1 MRNTIGEMEK
11 LPKWGYSI
19 IEEELDPEKTAKA
32 SGREIRV
39 SHKAAREV
47 CRTVK
52 GMMLTNAKTYLRDV
66 MEKRKAVPF
75 RRYKKKLGHRHG
87 VEKAFAG
94 RYPVKTAQQILRLV
108 EGAEA
113 NAENKGLD
121 VDRLR
126 ILHAAAY
133 PGMKIKRYT
142 PRAHGRSS
150 PKYETTTHIEIVL
163 EEKPGQGEV
172 F

>member
-1 MRNTIGEMEK
+1 M
-11 LPKWGYSI
+11 PKWGYSI

-47 CRTVK
+47 CRAVK
-52 GMMLTNAKTYLRDV
+52 GMMLSNAKTYLRDV
-66 MEKRKAVPF
+66 IDKKKAVPF
-75 RRYKKKLGHRHG
+75 RRYNKKLGHRG
-87 VEKAFAG
+87 GLDKAFAG
-94 RYPVKTAQQILRLV
+94 RYPVKTSQQVLRV
-108 EGAEA
+108 IEAAEA

-126 ILHAAAY
+126 VLHAAAY

-142 PRAHGRSS
+142 PRAHGRAS
-150 PKYETTTHIEIVL
+150 PKYETTTHIEIIL
-163 EEKPGQGEV
+163 EEKPGQKEGI
-172 F
+172 

>member
-1 MRNTIGEMEK
+1 M
-11 LPKWGYSI
+11 PKWGYSI

-47 CRTVK
+47 CRTIK
-52 GMMLTNAKTYLRDV
+52 GKTLTKAKEYLRDV
-66 MEKRKAVPF
+66 IDKKKPVPF

-94 RYPVKTAQQILRLV
+94 RYPIKTAQQILHV
-108 EGAEA
+108 IEAAEA

-121 VDRLR
+121 VDRLQ
-126 ILHAAAY
+126 IIHAAAY
-133 PGMKIKRYT
+133 PGTKLKQYM

-150 PKYETTTHIEIVL
+150 PKYETTTHVEIIL
-163 EEKPGQGEV
+163 EEKPGQGETL
-172 F
+172 

>member
-1 MRNTIGEMEK
+1 M
-11 LPKWGYSI
+11 PKWRYSV

-47 CRTVK
+47 CKTIK
-52 GMMLTNAKTYLRDV
+52 GMTLTNAKNYLRDV
-66 MEKRKAVPF
+66 IEKKKAVPF

-87 VEKAFAG
+87 LEKTFAG
-94 RYPVKTAQQILRLV
+94 RYPVKTSQQILRVV

-121 VDRLR
+121 LDRLR
-126 ILHAAAY
+126 VLHAAAY
-133 PGMKIKRYT
+133 PGMKIKRFT
-142 PRAHGRSS
+142 PRAHGRAS

-163 EEKPGQGEV
+163 NEKPSQEEAI
-172 F
+172 

>member
-1 MRNTIGEMEK
+1 V
-11 LPKWGYSI
+11 PKWGYSI
-19 IEEELDPEKTAKA
+19 IKEELDPEKTAKA

-39 SHKAAREV
+39 SHKHAREV
-47 CRTVK
+47 CRTIK
-52 GMMLTNAKTYLRDV
+52 GMMLTNAKEYLRDV
-66 MEKRKAVPF
+66 IDKKKAVPF
-75 RRYKKKLGHRHG
+75 RRYKKKAGHRHG
-87 VEKAFAG
+87 LEKSYAG
-94 RYPVKTAQQILRLV
+94 RYPIKAAKKVLNVI

-126 ILHAAAY
+126 IFHAAAY
-133 PGMKIKRYT
+133 PGTKIKRFT

-150 PKYETTTHIEIVL
+150 PKYDTLTHIEIVL
-163 EEKPGQGEV
+163 DEKSGQGEE

>member
-1 MRNTIGEMEK
+1 M
-11 LPKWGYSI
+11 PKWGYSI

-47 CRTVK
+47 CKSIK
-52 GMMLTNAKTYLRDV
+52 GMTLTNAKNYLRDV
-66 MEKRKAVPF
+66 IEKKKAVPF

-87 VEKAFAG
+87 LEKTFAG
-94 RYPVKTAQQILRLV
+94 RYPVKTSQQILRVV

-121 VDRLR
+121 LDRLR
-126 ILHAAAY
+126 VLHAAAY
-133 PGMKIKRYT
+133 PGMKIKRFT
-142 PRAHGRSS
+142 PRAHGRAS
-150 PKYETTTHIEIVL
+150 PKYKTTTHIEIVL
-163 EEKPGQGEV
+163 NEKPSQEEAI
-172 F
+172 

>member
-1 MRNTIGEMEK
+1 MKKM
-11 LPKWGYSI
+11 PKWGYSI

-39 SHKAAREV
+39 SHKSAREV
-47 CRTVK
+47 CKKIK
-52 GMMLTNAKTYLRDV
+52 GMMLDNAKAYLRDV
-66 MEKRKAVPF
+66 LEKRKAVPF
-75 RRYKKKLGHRHG
+75 RRHTKKLGHRHG
-87 VEKAFAG
+87 LAGAFAG
-94 RYPVKTAQQILRLV
+94 RYPVKTAQRILRVV

-126 ILHAAAY
+126 ILHAVAY
-133 PGMKIKRYT
+133 PGMKIKRFT

>member
-1 MRNTIGEMEK
+1 M
-11 LPKWGYSI
+11 PKWGYSI

-47 CRTVK
+47 CRAVK
-52 GMMLTNAKTYLRDV
+52 GMMLSNAKTYLRDV
-66 MEKRKAVPF
+66 IDKKKAVPF
-75 RRYKKKLGHRHG
+75 RRYNKKLGHRG
-87 VEKAFAG
+87 GLDKAFAG
-94 RYPVKTAQQILRLV
+94 RYPVKTSQQVLRV
-108 EGAEA
+108 IEAAEA

-126 ILHAAAY
+126 VLHAAAY

-142 PRAHGRSS
+142 PRAHGSAS
-150 PKYETTTHIEIVL
+150 PKYETTTHVEIVL
-163 EEKPGQGEV
+163 DEKPGQGEGI
-172 F
+172 